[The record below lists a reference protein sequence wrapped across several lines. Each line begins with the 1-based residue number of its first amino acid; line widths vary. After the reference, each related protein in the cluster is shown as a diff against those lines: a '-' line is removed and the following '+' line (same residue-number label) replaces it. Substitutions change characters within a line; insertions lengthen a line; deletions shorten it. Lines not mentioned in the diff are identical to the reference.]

1 MRAPGGSMIAT
12 KESHGDR
19 LIVRFDGTFNP
30 AAERELHGILADTG
44 LECHVTADFRRVR
57 DFQDVAVAM
66 LARDL
71 AQNAGRVE
79 LLGLRRHQFTILRFL
94 GIHDVPAAPS
104 RAEPA

>member
-1 MRAPGGSMIAT
+1 MIAA

-19 LIVRFDGTFNP
+19 LMVRFDGTFNP
-30 AAERELHGILADTG
+30 AAERELHCILAETP

-71 AQNAGRVE
+71 AQNVGRVE
-79 LLGLRRHQFTILRFL
+79 LLGLCRHQFSILRHF
-94 GIHDVPAAPS
+94 GIADLRKG
-104 RAEPA
+104 RASAEST

>member
-1 MRAPGGSMIAT
+1 MITA

-19 LIVRFDGTFNP
+19 LIVRFEGTFGP

-44 LECHVTADFRRVR
+44 FECYVTADFRRVH

-71 AQNAGRVE
+71 AQNAGRVV
-79 LLGLRRHQFTILRFL
+79 LLGLRRHQFTILRYL
-94 GIHDVPAAPS
+94 GIHDVPAMPS
-104 RAEPA
+104 MAESA